1 MGVDRLPQ
9 EEVTSTTSAWQAH
22 DDVAQA
28 AVIAVP
34 DDLREEEVFACIVAM
49 PGTPQ
54 DRAQADKLMTWALDR
69 LAYFKAPGYIL
80 FMADLPTTGT
90 QKVQKAQIFAPD
102 ANPRDEPGVYDMTAL
117 KKRSR

>member
-1 MGVDRLPQ
+1 
-9 EEVTSTTSAWQAH
+9 
-22 DDVAQA
+22 
-28 AVIAVP
+28 
-34 DDLREEEVFACIVAM
+34 M